1 MRALVG
7 RGMMIFGMFIL
18 PVGLYYGFSTGNVR
32 HEVGFLAVGAA
43 FFLVGR
49 AIAKE

>member
-1 MRALVG
+1 MKATVG
-7 RGMMIFGMFIL
+7 RGLMILGMFIL
-18 PVGLYYGFSTGNVR
+18 PVGLFYGFSTGNVR

-43 FFLVGR
+43 FFLIGK